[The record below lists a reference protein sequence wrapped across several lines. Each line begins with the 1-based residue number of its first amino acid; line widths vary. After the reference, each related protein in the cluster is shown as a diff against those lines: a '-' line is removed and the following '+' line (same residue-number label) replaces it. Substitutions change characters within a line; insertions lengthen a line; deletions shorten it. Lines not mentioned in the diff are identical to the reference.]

1 MRVCIVADSASVR
14 FGGEAILPYHYFRL
28 LSKQG
33 VDTWLIVHERTR
45 EELESSLP
53 EYRHRI
59 LFTPDVWL
67 QKRISSLSRFLP
79 RRIAGSTLGLL
90 GLVLVQSQQRRVIR
104 ALIRREGIDVVHQP
118 TPVSPRLPS
127 LMYGLGIPVVIGP
140 LNGGMDYPVAFR
152 GHESALSHFAIA
164 AARSMSDTVNSL
176 LPGKLRATTLLVAN
190 PRTHEALPARVR
202 GRVVELVENAVDL
215 EIWQPKPER
224 LHIQPVPTQF
234 VFLGRLV
241 SWKRL
246 DIALHALTR
255 LPQASLVVIGGGA
268 QELRWQQLTRDLK
281 IEERVQFLGWLPQEE
296 CAPYLAQSAALV
308 LPSVYECGGAV
319 VLEAMASARPVIA
332 TRWGGPSDYL
342 DESCGVLVSP
352 DSYETM
358 VQRFADAME
367 LISNHPEIGAR
378 MGAAGLLRV
387 QQRFSWPQKIEA
399 IQEIYRQALE
409 RAHVQDV
416 ANSGLRDTFAD

>member
-1 MRVCIVADSASVR
+1 
-14 FGGEAILPYHYFRL
+14 
-28 LSKQG
+28 
-33 VDTWLIVHERTR
+33 
-45 EELESSLP
+45 
-53 EYRHRI
+53 
-59 LFTPDVWL
+59 
-67 QKRISSLSRFLP
+67 
-79 RRIAGSTLGLL
+79 
-90 GLVLVQSQQRRVIR
+90 
-104 ALIRREGIDVVHQP
+104 
-118 TPVSPRLPS
+118 
-127 LMYGLGIPVVIGP
+127 MYGLGIPVVIGP